1 MLAQASETG
10 GAITTV
16 LAILFV
22 INCVMMIVF
31 VLFRHSDS
39 GGVGAA
45 FGGGGDGGGAFGAK
59 GQAVVDKVLVF
70 MGALFIVLA
79 LVFNLHSTQDSGID
93 TTGIDQTRSS
103 DGGE

>member
-1 MLAQASETG
+1 MLAQASG
-10 GAITTV
+10 ADSAITTI

-22 INCVMMIVF
+22 INCVAIIVF

-70 MGALFIVLA
+70 MGAMFIVLA
-79 LVFNLHSTQDSGID
+79 LVFNLHSTQDHVTD
-93 TTGIDQTRSS
+93 TTGIDQREST